1 MSDTTAEPVH
11 LVKLRNLTIRT
22 HARPLVRGIDLDC
35 YEGRVTALMGP
46 SGAGKSLT
54 ARAVMGCLD
63 VDPGLAD
70 GSLVYPA
77 LGERDWFADVRGKGP
92 RAQRRLLK
100 ETAAL
105 RGSYFTYSPQ
115 AASSALNP
123 GRTLGRQLA
132 LAIGRREQP
141 PVDLAQAIVDLLN
154 EVGLSPG
161 DSRLLPSEMSGGMC
175 QRAALAIAV
184 APLPRL
190 VIADEPE
197 TGLDPVLTRGVIE
210 LMVDVCR
217 EHQCGLLLISHH
229 QQTVDKIADDVV
241 HLPGV
246 EVAA

>member
-1 MSDTTAEPVH
+1 MTTPAGAH
-11 LVKLRNLTIRT
+11 LIKLRNLTIRS
-22 HARPLVRGIDLDC
+22 HARQLVSGIDLDC

-46 SGAGKSLT
+46 SGSGKSLT

-63 VDPGLAD
+63 VNPGLVD
-70 GSLVYPA
+70 GSLHYPA
-77 LGERDWFADVRGKGP
+77 VSDRDWYQGVRGGGM

-100 ETAAL
+100 ATATL

-123 GRTLGRQLA
+123 GRTLGQQLA
-132 LAIGRREQP
+132 LAVRRRQATPADLGR
-141 PVDLAQAIVDLLN
+141 AIRDLLT
-154 EVGLSPG
+154 EVGLAPS
-161 DSRLLPSEMSGGMC
+161 DSRLLPAEMSGGMC

-217 EHQCGLLLISHH
+217 EHHCGLLLISHH

>member
-1 MSDTTAEPVH
+1 MGDVH

-22 HARPLVRGIDLDC
+22 HARQLVSEIDLDC

-46 SGAGKSLT
+46 SGSGKSLT

-63 VDPGLAD
+63 VDPGLVD
-70 GSLVYPA
+70 GTLHYPA
-77 LGERDWFADVRGKGP
+77 LDDRDWYAPVRGQGM

-100 ETAAL
+100 DSAPL

-123 GRTLGRQLA
+123 GRTLGQQLA
-132 LAIGRREQP
+132 LAIRRRRQP
-141 PVDLAQAIVDLLN
+141 PEDLSRAIRDLLS
-154 EVGLSPG
+154 EVGLAPS
-161 DSRLLPSEMSGGMC
+161 DSRLLPSEMSGGMN

-217 EHQCGLLLISHH
+217 DHRCGLLLISHH

-246 EVAA
+246 EVAP

>member
-1 MSDTTAEPVH
+1 MTGRAH

-22 HARPLVRGIDLDC
+22 RTRQLVSGIDLDC

-46 SGAGKSLT
+46 SGSGKSLT

-63 VDPGLAD
+63 VDPGLQD
-70 GSLVYPA
+70 GTLTFPA
-77 LGERDWFADVRGKGP
+77 LSDRDWYEDVRGQGM

-100 ETAAL
+100 ETAEL

-132 LAIGRREQP
+132 MAIARRREP
-141 PVDLAQAIVDLLN
+141 PENTGEAVRQLLV
-154 EVGLSPG
+154 EVGLAPT

-197 TGLDPVLTRGVIE
+197 TGLDPVLTRSVIE

-217 EHQCGLLLISHH
+217 EHRCGLLLISHH

-246 EVAA
+246 VVS

>member
-1 MSDTTAEPVH
+1 MSAH
-11 LVKLRNLTIRT
+11 LVQLRNLTIRT
-22 HARPLVRGIDLDC
+22 HQRQLVSGIDLDC
-35 YEGRVTALMGP
+35 YEGKVTALMGP
-46 SGAGKSLT
+46 SGSGKSLT

-70 GSLVYPA
+70 GSLSYPA
-77 LGERDWFADVRGKGP
+77 LSERDWYADVRGQGMK
-92 RAQRRLLK
+92 AQRRLLK
-100 ETAAL
+100 ESATL

-123 GRTLGRQLA
+123 GRTLGQQLA
-132 LAIGRREQP
+132 MAIGRRETP
-141 PVDLAQAIVDLLN
+141 PEDLPTAIRELLA
-154 EVGLSPG
+154 EVGLAPG
-161 DSRLLPSEMSGGMC
+161 DSRLLPPEMSGGMC

-210 LMVDVCR
+210 LMVQVCR
-217 EHQCGLLLISHH
+217 DHTCGLLLISHH

-246 EVAA
+246 EVA